1 MFPEGDFLGD
11 LIPTFSKL
19 VSLLAMFAGIV
30 GVAYFILGAYKY
42 ISASGSAQKVEEAKE
57 AMKQSLLGIVFILIA
72 FTLVNTI
79 VALVGDTT
87 AGLRIDQL
95 VGSDSSTLDGPEV
108 VRISAY
114 DTVGGGA
121 NKSEGVEIVFN
132 EEVNI
137 VSKDKIHIR
146 SRQYGLGDVISTQRD
161 NASQIRFEHPSLAS
175 TSFSCGSGTKV
186 YVVEDLLLGSGAS
199 LQDEDG
205 NPAIYAFPPTPV
217 IICHR

>member
-1 MFPEGDFLGD
+1 MGD
-11 LIPTFSKL
+11 LIPTFSRL

-57 AMKQSLLGIVFILIA
+57 AMKQSLLGIVFVLIA
-72 FTLVNTI
+72 FTVVNTI

-95 VGSDSSTLDGPEV
+95 VGSESSTLDGPEV

-114 DTVGGGA
+114 KKIA
-121 NKSEGVEIVFN
+121 NTTDRSDGVEIVFN

-146 SRQYGLGDVISTQRD
+146 SRLYGLGNVISGQMD
-161 NASQIRFEHPSLAS
+161 KASQIRFDHPNLVETGYPDCNAI
-175 TSFSCGSGTKV
+175 TGTKV

-199 LQDEDG
+199 IQDEDG
-205 NPAIYAFPPTPV
+205 NPAIYVFPPTPV
-217 IICHR
+217 ILCY

>member
-1 MFPEGDFLGD
+1 M
-11 LIPTFSKL
+11 
-19 VSLLAMFAGIV
+19 
-30 GVAYFILGAYKY
+30 AYFVLGAYKY

-57 AMKQSLLGIVFILIA
+57 AMKQSLLGIVFVLIA
-72 FTLVNTI
+72 FTVVNTI

-87 AGLRIDQL
+87 AGLRIGQL
-95 VGSDSSTLDGPEV
+95 VGSESSTLDGPEV

-114 DTVGGGA
+114 DTVGGGPD
-121 NKSEGVEIVFN
+121 KSEGVEIVFN

-146 SRQYGLGDVISTQRD
+146 SRLYGVGDVISGQRET
-161 NASQIRFEHPSLAS
+161 ASQIRFDHPSLAN
-175 TSFSCGSGTKV
+175 TKFPCGSGTRV

-199 LQDEDG
+199 IQDDDG

-217 IICHR
+217 IICHK